1 MKCTLMRKLA
11 KISILLI
18 LCFQGKT
25 QQSFMDLN
33 TILSAPDDSVKVLKL
48 IEKSTYY
55 VQIAKFDSA
64 RLLYDKALQLS
75 KKINYRFGELNVG
88 VDLAGLEMKKG
99 NYDLALKSYYV
110 LLEAAKTKN
119 FKSIEAKIYNGI
131 GTIYFE
137 KTNINEAISYFIKSS
152 LIYELIHE
160 DSRLGASY
168 INIGAMYSELKN
180 DDLAY
185 KYYFKAVEVFNKTGN
200 NNYIIAAWHN
210 IGIIHQ
216 DKGRLDSANY
226 YYSKALKLS
235 DETQNI
241 NQLALSYNYLGSL
254 LVAEKSYEKAIVSFN
269 KALHLINQIGDINWR
284 AHILLELTD
293 AYLPSNNADK
303 VIELVKEVQQI
314 NLQIGSLSIK
324 KDCYK
329 QLWHAYRIKG
339 QHVLADEFVN
349 LFVQVNDSL
358 INSENVE
365 KMAELNAKYENDK
378 IQKQIEIKNEQLMVQ
393 RAKIEKSDFEKKVFI
408 TGSIFL
414 LGLFIILI
422 RGYSLIKKRNQEISI
437 QKEQIQD
444 QNIILEVKQK
454 EILDSIRYAKRIQ
467 QALLPSNNFL
477 ERKIG
482 NKKT

>member
-1 MKCTLMRKLA
+1 
-11 KISILLI
+11 
-18 LCFQGKT
+18 
-25 QQSFMDLN
+25 
-33 TILSAPDDSVKVLKL
+33 
-48 IEKSTYY
+48 
-55 VQIAKFDSA
+55 
-64 RLLYDKALQLS
+64 
-75 KKINYRFGELNVG
+75 
-88 VDLAGLEMKKG
+88 
-99 NYDLALKSYYV
+99 
-110 LLEAAKTKN
+110 
-119 FKSIEAKIYNGI
+119 
-131 GTIYFE
+131 
-137 KTNINEAISYFIKSS
+137 
-152 LIYELIHE
+152 
-160 DSRLGASY
+160 
-168 INIGAMYSELKN
+168 
-180 DDLAY
+180 
-185 KYYFKAVEVFNKTGN
+185 
-200 NNYIIAAWHN
+200 
-210 IGIIHQ
+210 
-216 DKGRLDSANY
+216 
-226 YYSKALKLS
+226 
-235 DETQNI
+235 
-241 NQLALSYNYLGSL
+241 
-254 LVAEKSYEKAIVSFN
+254 
-269 KALHLINQIGDINWR
+269 
-284 AHILLELTD
+284 LELTD

-314 NLQIGSLSIK
+314 NLQIGSLIIK

-329 QLWHAYRIKG
+329 QLWHAHRIKG